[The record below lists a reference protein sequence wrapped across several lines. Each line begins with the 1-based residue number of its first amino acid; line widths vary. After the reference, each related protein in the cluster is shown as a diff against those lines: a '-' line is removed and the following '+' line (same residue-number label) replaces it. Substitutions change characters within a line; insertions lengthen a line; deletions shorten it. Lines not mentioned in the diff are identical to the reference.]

1 MAFCYIL
8 EATTPINKFN
18 KFRERSVHKVLCA
31 VARYVLVT
39 IIASFAII
47 SPQIQAQ
54 TAPEVARGLQWLSA
68 QVQSNGALLNES
80 QSIATALQSRSE
92 AAYALKLLASI
103 PPALIDAIAAETE
116 SNTEYVA
123 RQIISLSLAGQSVA
137 AQLSELVSRQNGD
150 GGFGG
155 APGYAS
161 DPLDTAWTLLALNS
175 ASSTNAPAISAAV
188 NYLLSSQDANGGYAV
203 TGNNT
208 QSYISALAAT
218 ALQVSSNS
226 PVTVNALNKLNTW
239 LLSQQKADGSWGSV
253 AETSI
258 IYLALLG
265 SISDSGLQSSVTAY
279 LLSQQATDGS
289 WGGDPYIT
297 ALALRALIA
306 QPRPVPTTG
315 NIVLYVL
322 DSSAGQPIAGATAL
336 IQNTS
341 NAPSVSDASGKITFS
356 GIAAGSYTIVVS
368 AAGYAAQSLN
378 FSLQAGTTVDL
389 GVVKLPVAPTTGILK
404 GVVKDGATGAALADV
419 TVSVTGSANA
429 TAVTAVDGS
438 YSLSGLT
445 PGAVTVS
452 ASKNGY
458 ATVGGT
464 GTIVAGSVLVFS
476 PSLPLAGQSTG
487 TTGSAIGQVVDAAS
501 LAPLAGVTVTIET
514 TGKTAVSGADGRFNL
529 TGIPA
534 GTYPVSFALSGY
546 ATKSYAAVLV
556 GAGSATDFQVVSLD
570 KAVNSVAL
578 RGKVT
583 DINSGKAISQA
594 TVAILGTS
602 FITVTDSAGNYRIE
616 GLATG
621 AATLRFSASGY
632 TSETVS
638 ANFPSVGE
646 YRLDKALSL
655 DGGANPKFV
664 SLTTDKAIYPAY
676 APVTVQMEIANNA
689 AQSINDAVVDITIF
703 DPQGQVVNVQE
714 AIRLDADG
722 VAQSHFTFLP
732 NTTTAVDGKWTTQ
745 SYAPGTYQVKARVF
759 TEDASTGSRTVLA
772 ERSAAFSIE
781 SSQTVLRLSVTPLP
795 AFTTFDSTEQMRF
808 KVEASH
814 QSNQPVNVSFK
825 YQFKTPAGAVLK
837 EEEGAIALQPN
848 DMVGSVI
855 LGPFPYH
862 FTASGAY
869 PVVLTSTGD
878 VVPQTVAN
886 GEVQVAPGIRVE
898 PVQSITPNT
907 VTPDG
912 DKRIRIQLQLKGV
925 EQK

>member
-1 MAFCYIL
+1 MH
-8 EATTPINKFN
+8 
-18 KFRERSVHKVLCA
+18 RVLCA
-31 VARYVLVT
+31 FVRVMMAI
-39 IIASFAII
+39 IIASIAII
-47 SPQIQAQ
+47 SPQVQAQ
-54 TAPEVARGLQWLSA
+54 TSPDVMRGLQWLSG
-68 QVQSNGALLNES
+68 QVLSDGTLLNES
-80 QSIATALQSRSE
+80 QSIATPLQNRSE

-103 PPALIDAIAAETE
+103 PSTLADAIAAETE
-116 SNTEYVA
+116 NNTEYVA
-123 RQIISLSLAGQSVA
+123 RQIIGLSLAGQSVA
-137 AQLSELVSRQNGD
+137 AQLSDLVSRQNGD

-155 APGYAS
+155 ALDYAS
-161 DPLDTAWTLLALNS
+161 NPLDTTWALLALNS
-175 ASSTNAPAISAAV
+175 ANGNNATAVSAAV
-188 NYLLSSQDANGGYAV
+188 NYLLTSQDTNGGYAV
-203 TGNNT
+203 TGNST
-208 QSYISALAAT
+208 QSFITALAAT

-239 LLSQQKADGSWGSV
+239 LLSQQKADGSWGGV

-258 IYLALLG
+258 VYLALLG
-265 SISDSGLQSSVTAY
+265 SVSDSGLQSSVTAY
-279 LLSQQATDGS
+279 LLSQQAADGS
-289 WGGDPYIT
+289 WGGDPYVT

-315 NIVLYVL
+315 NVVLYVV

-336 IQNTS
+336 IQGTT

-356 GIAAGSYTIVVS
+356 AITAGSYTIVVS
-368 AAGYAAQSLN
+368 ATGYTAQSLS

-389 GVVKLPVAPTTGILK
+389 GVVKMLVAPTAGILK
-404 GVVKDGATGAALADV
+404 GVVKDGATGTALADV

-429 TAVTAVDGS
+429 TTVTAADGS

-458 ATVGGT
+458 ASVGGA

-476 PSLPLAGQSTG
+476 PSLLLQGQ
-487 TTGSAIGQVVDAAS
+487 TTGSTGSVIGQAVDAAS
-501 LAPLAGVTVTIET
+501 LAPLAGVAVTVET
-514 TGKTAVSGADGRFNL
+514 TGKTAISGADGKFNV

-534 GTYPVSFALSGY
+534 GTYPVSFTLSGY

-556 GAGSATDFQVVSLD
+556 GAGSATDFQAVSLA
-570 KAVNSVAL
+570 KAISTVAL
-578 RGKVT
+578 QGKVT

-594 TVAILGTS
+594 TVAVLGTS
-602 FITVTDSAGNYRIE
+602 FSAVTDSSGNYRIE

-632 TSETVS
+632 SSETVA
-638 ANFPSVGE
+638 ANFTSAGE
-646 YRLDKALSL
+646 YRLDKTLSL
-655 DGGANPKFV
+655 DGGTNPKFV
-664 SLTTDKAIYPAY
+664 TLTTDKVVYPAY

-689 AQSINDAVVDITIF
+689 AQSISDAVVDITIF
-703 DPQGQVVNVQE
+703 DPQGQVVNLQE

-722 VAQSHFTFLP
+722 VAQNHFMFLP
-732 NTTTAVDGKWTTQ
+732 NTTTAVDGKWSTQ
-745 SYAPGTYQVKARVF
+745 SYAPGTYQIKARVF

-772 ERSAAFSIE
+772 ERTTAFSIE
-781 SSQTVLRLSVTPLP
+781 ASQTILRLSVTPLP
-795 AFTTFDSTEQMRF
+795 AFTTFDSTEQMSF
-808 KVEASH
+808 KVEASQ

-837 EEEGAIALQPN
+837 EEVGTISLQPN
-848 DMVGSVI
+848 DMLGSVV
-855 LGPFPYH
+855 LGPFQYH

-878 VVPQTVAN
+878 IVPQTVAS

-912 DKRIRIQLQLKGV
+912 DKKIRIQLQLKGV